1 VSRRTVVGVWVW
13 FSYRYLASSAS
24 DYLESSVQIGCVVPR
39 LLTHLSPGD
48 GMISDEGIMAH
59 PIG

>member
-1 VSRRTVVGVWVW
+1 VSRRTIVGAWAW

-39 LLTHLSPGD
+39 LLTRISPGD
-48 GMISDEGIMAH
+48 GMIPDEGIMVR